1 MKLNRILFYILLAL
15 FVAAVCIVAFTD
27 AGSVWSR
34 VGIGLMTGSLIGLI
48 NAFVNYMHAR
58 SEYFARFA
66 MLCWNVE
73 TKLQEYQLEAHVY
86 NSIMA
91 EKTRKEMI
99 EYTKEFRENE
109 EAELEEMKRA
119 FKRFGIECKGD
130 QYVPLFFWNTY
141 YRSFEK
147 ICDKIVGQFH
157 LMQSLRRSSRV
168 FEFLDSRLSKDE
180 ENIVTGSADD
190 FEQTL
195 RKSCVDYHD
204 LIVYERVEL
213 SKLITVLCNK
223 TFCRTNSKSTAA
235 ILLSAADCPMI
246 TFGGDKVRDVRKERL
261 EEIRNMYYFEENGE

>member
-99 EYTKEFRENE
+99 EYTK
-109 EAELEEMKRA
+109 
-119 FKRFGIECKGD
+119 
-130 QYVPLFFWNTY
+130 
-141 YRSFEK
+141 
-147 ICDKIVGQFH
+147 
-157 LMQSLRRSSRV
+157 
-168 FEFLDSRLSKDE
+168 
-180 ENIVTGSADD
+180 
-190 FEQTL
+190 
-195 RKSCVDYHD
+195 
-204 LIVYERVEL
+204 
-213 SKLITVLCNK
+213 
-223 TFCRTNSKSTAA
+223 
-235 ILLSAADCPMI
+235 
-246 TFGGDKVRDVRKERL
+246 
-261 EEIRNMYYFEENGE
+261 